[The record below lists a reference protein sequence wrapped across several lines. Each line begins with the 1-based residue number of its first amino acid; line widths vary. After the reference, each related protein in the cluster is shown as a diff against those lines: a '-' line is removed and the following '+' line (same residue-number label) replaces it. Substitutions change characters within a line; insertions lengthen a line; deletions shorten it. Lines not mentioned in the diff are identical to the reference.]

1 MKLVFKILLLI
12 ILLVGLTW
20 IFAKVS
26 DDPTKRVELE
36 VPFLCQAPD
45 ANWDM
50 PWQEACEEAALIM
63 AIHYVRAEPL
73 DKKIGNQEILD
84 LVKFQKNKYNGH
96 YDITAKKTAQLL
108 KDYYN
113 FNNYKLLYEFDINTI
128 KQELAKGNL
137 VLAPMAGRMLGNRYF
152 RRPGPAYHFLVF
164 IGYDDNKGEF
174 ITNDPGTKR
183 GQGYRYK
190 YTVAFEAIHDWTGK
204 KDTIIQGKK
213 VIIVVEK

>member
-1 MKLVFKILLLI
+1 MKLVIKILLLI
-12 ILLVGLTW
+12 TLLIGVAW
-20 IFAKVS
+20 IFTKVS
-26 DDPTKRVELE
+26 DDPEKRVKLD
-36 VPFLCQAPD
+36 VPFLCQAPY

-50 PWQEACEEAALIM
+50 PWQEACEEATIIM
-63 AIHYVRAEPL
+63 AIHYIREEPL
-73 DKKIGNQEILD
+73 DKKIGKQEILD

-96 YDITAKKTAQLL
+96 YDITAQKTAQLM
-108 KDYYN
+108 KDYYS
-113 FNNYKLLYEFDINTI
+113 FSNYKILYKFNVNTI

-183 GQGYRYK
+183 GKGYRYK
-190 YTVAFEAIHDWTGK
+190 YNVAYEAIHDWTGK
-204 KDTIIQGKK
+204 KDTMTQGKK